1 MKENI
6 DCTYQKSREIF
17 IMKGNVTMHRPFW
30 NICLITSLI
39 FVQNN
44 FMVLT
49 ETKHLAELLAQ
60 INRIS
65 MRISPILL
73 KEDNLSK
80 EANSISL

>member
-1 MKENI
+1 
-6 DCTYQKSREIF
+6 
-17 IMKGNVTMHRPFW
+17 
-30 NICLITSLI
+30 
-39 FVQNN
+39 
-44 FMVLT
+44 MVLT